1 MKAALITIGNELLI
15 GDIINTNAAWMGTFL
30 TQRHISPVYSITI
43 GDEAEIITSALDEAL
58 PKADIVLITGGLGP
72 THDDITKYILAE
84 YTGGK
89 LTEHAE
95 TRQAIIQNFRQRGIP
110 ISESNLAQAQVPDSA
125 EVLFNA
131 RGTAPGMWFDLK
143 PETHGKKGIIVAM
156 PGVPSEMKHLM
167 EHKVWP
173 KLSARLGKNGVLF
186 RHYMNTAGIGE
197 STLSELT
204 IGDVS
209 AMLTNGVELAF
220 LPHTHGVGLRI
231 TSTGVSEEAAA
242 EKARPLLEH
251 IRKTAGDF
259 IYSEVYN
266 DTLPACAGQL
276 LKKKAKT
283 VATAESCTGGLLGS
297 LITDVPGSS
306 AWYRGS
312 ITAYHNELKTAL
324 LDVPEATLAAHGAVS
339 KETAL
344 IMARNAAQ
352 TLGADIGL
360 STTGIAGPG
369 GGSEEKPVGLVWF
382 GYYDGTHHFALRAQF
397 FKGRKLNKERTAL
410 VALDILRRVLSDIP
424 RMPYDAAPQHAEMA

>member
-30 TQRHISPVYSITI
+30 TQRHVAPVYSITI
-43 GDEAEIITSALDEAL
+43 GDDAGAIISALNQALEA
-58 PKADIVLITGGLGP
+58 ADIVLVTGGLGP
-72 THDDITKYILAE
+72 THDDITKHILAE

-89 LTEHAE
+89 LVEHIE
-95 TRQAIIQNFRQRGIP
+95 TRETIIRNFGQRGIP
-110 ISESNLAQAQVPDSA
+110 VSSSNLQQAMVPDTA
-125 EVLFNA
+125 EVLFNS
-131 RGTAPGMWFDLK
+131 RGTAPGMWFDLN
-143 PETHGKKGIIVAM
+143 PETQGKSGIIVAM
-156 PGVPSEMKHLM
+156 PGVPAEMKHLM

-173 KLSARLGKNGVLF
+173 RLSTRLGTNGALF

-197 STLSELT
+197 STLSDLT

-209 AMLTNGVELAF
+209 DMLKDGIELAY

-231 TSTGVSEEAAA
+231 TATGTTEADAA

-251 IRKTAGDF
+251 IRRKAGDF

-266 DTLPACAGQL
+266 EDLPKSCGRL
-276 LKKKAKT
+276 LGEQKKT
-283 VATAESCTGGLLGS
+283 VATAESCTGGLIGS

-312 ITAYHNELKTAL
+312 IVAYHNELKTRL
-324 LDVPEATLAAHGAVS
+324 LDVPEATLSTHGAVS
-339 KETAL
+339 KQTAL
-344 IMARNAAQ
+344 IMAKRAAE
-352 TLGADIGL
+352 TLGTDIGL

-382 GYYDGTHHFALRAQF
+382 GYYDGQHHFALRAQF
-397 FKGRKLNKERTAL
+397 FKNRKLNKERTAL

-424 RMPYDAAPQHAEMA
+424 RMPYDALPQHAETS